1 MLRSTEMSGT
11 QEESISDRNNRDGDP
26 FPINYF
32 ASLLVVLPFLHQQAS
47 KLIAAIVLST
57 LSVALELVPIYA
69 IYRVLEYSLSSSLT
83 WSLVF
88 FYTVLAL
95 ISMIGAYVLIGV
107 ATTLSHVVAF
117 QALYQLRLKIAQHLA
132 SLPMGYFSRKRTGE
146 AKKLLIDDPEKL
158 ELIVAHGIPEGM
170 SALATWVAVSGW
182 LIYVDWRMAIASIII
197 TPVSF
202 VLLITSMKK
211 GGSHSP
217 LYQRAGQRMNAS
229 IVEYLNGLPEIKIFN
244 RANSRYKETEKAIK
258 AFTDVEI
265 KWATAVL
272 PLGGSF
278 FSLVL
283 SNIVFIVSFG
293 AMLITYGVLDV
304 GTFTFFVIVGSNYSR
319 PLLKLFHLFHE
330 LAHISISS
338 EATAKV
344 LATPSQPNSKQEL
357 PLNHYDI
364 QFDQVSF
371 GYDSNNHVLDNIN
384 FIAKQNTTTALVGPS
399 GAGKSTIATLIP
411 RFYDVTA
418 GRITIGGIDIRD
430 LSIEQL
436 MDTVAFVFQD
446 TYLFTG
452 TIEENLR
459 FGSLDASFEKITQA
473 AEAAQLHSW
482 ILSLPDGYQTKIGD
496 KGRKLSGGEKQRL
509 TIARAILKDAPIVI
523 LDEATAFT
531 DPDNEAAIQHA
542 IESLTINKTVII
554 IAHRLNTI
562 KNVDQIVVIDKGTVS
577 GLGTHTEL
585 VTENPVYRTL
595 WEDFI
600 ALQQTHANATVI
612 HSQGQ

>member
-1 MLRSTEMSGT
+1 MSGT
-11 QEESISDRNNRDGDP
+11 QEETISDRKNRNSDP
-26 FPINYF
+26 SPINYF
-32 ASLLVVLPFLHQQAS
+32 ASLLVVLPFLRQQIP
-47 KLIAAIVLST
+47 KLSAAVILAT
-57 LSVALELVPIYA
+57 LSVALELIPIYA
-69 IYRVLEYSLSSSLT
+69 IYRVLEYALYSSLT
-83 WSLVF
+83 LSLVV
-88 FYTVLAL
+88 YYAVLAL
-95 ISMIGAYVLIGV
+95 VSMVGAYLLLGI
-107 ATTLSHVVAF
+107 ATTLSHLVAF
-117 QALYQLRLKIAQHLA
+117 EALYQLRLKIAQHLA

-158 ELIVAHGIPEGM
+158 ELIIAHAIPEGM
-170 SALATWVAVSGW
+170 SALSTWLAVSGW

-202 VLLITSMKK
+202 GLLITSMKK
-211 GGSHSP
+211 GSRHSP

-258 AFTDVEI
+258 AFTDVELT
-265 KWATAVL
+265 WATAVL

-293 AMLITYGVLDV
+293 AVLFTYGALDV
-304 GTFTFFVIVGSNYSR
+304 ATFTFFVIVGSNYSR
-319 PLLKLFHLFHE
+319 PLLKIFHLFHE

-338 EATAKV
+338 EATSKV
-344 LATPSQPNSKQEL
+344 LATPPQPNSKQDI
-357 PLNHYDI
+357 PLNYYDI
-364 QFDQVSF
+364 QFEQVSF
-371 GYDSNNHVLDNIN
+371 GYESDKHVLDNIN
-384 FIAKQNTTTALVGPS
+384 FIAKQNSTTALVGPS

-418 GRITIGGIDIRD
+418 GRITIGGVDIRE

-459 FGSLDASFEKITQA
+459 FGSPDASFDKIIQA

-482 ILSLPDGYQTKIGD
+482 IRSLPEGYQTQIGD

-531 DPDNEAAIQHA
+531 DPDNEAAIQRA
-542 IESLTINKTVII
+542 IESLTVDKTVII

-562 KNVDQIVVIDKGTVS
+562 RNVDQIVVIDKGTVS

-585 VTENPVYRTL
+585 MANNLVYRTL

-600 ALQQTHANATVI
+600 ALQETRAD
-612 HSQGQ
+612 SQGQ